1 MFFAFLPLFAGLS
14 ALQAPTPA
22 PPLRLCG
29 GADFSR
35 DNAAMTLRFLGAPAD
50 LHSPYVH
57 VKVRNEDGSYSF
69 SVGYRPS
76 EQGLGK
82 PHMVHVDTLVSFPSD
97 ADVRPLRLEWRA
109 PSEAWSR
116 PLHWS
121 TPQRFSPS
129 EEVRFRANYRLGQGA
144 PFPHGTEVLDIL
156 AKGARYEFRSVDQ
169 RGEILS
175 AGSAS
180 YPRREVIEEMYSVAR
195 EQALGRLKPCKDG
208 PGAKIVPVAPP
219 ARNK

>member
-1 MFFAFLPLFAGLS
+1 MMFAFLPLFAGLS
-14 ALQAPTPA
+14 ALQAPTSA
-22 PPLRLCG
+22 SPLPLCG

-35 DNAAMTLRFLGAPAD
+35 DTAAMTLRFLGAPAD

-69 SVGYRPS
+69 SVSYRPT

-109 PSEAWSR
+109 PGEAWSS

-121 TPQRFSPS
+121 TPQRFSS
-129 EEVRFRANYRLGQGA
+129 SREIRFRANYRLGQGA
-144 PFPHGTEVLDIL
+144 PFPHSTEVLDNL
-156 AKGARYEFRSVDQ
+156 AKGVRYEFRSVDQ
-169 RGEILS
+169 SGETLS

-180 YPRREVIEEMYSVAR
+180 YPPRKVIEEMYSAAR
-195 EQALGRLKPCKDG
+195 EQALARLEPCNDG
-208 PGAKIVPVAPP
+208 PAPKIVPVAPA
-219 ARNK
+219 ARSN